1 MKSLVIMGMVILMGI
16 SSLQHNNMKN
26 IEDSNLSTI
35 ESVDADETDI
45 DVDETEDTGFNNET
59 EEPETYEEQAE
70 QHTASVND
78 EDVLECKEVI
88 PEEFFEGVVSVRNVD
103 PWRRPISEQ
112 KDIDKLKTILWRFK
126 LKESKKP
133 TLENFVFGGK
143 SFDFKYEDGTEIN
156 VSISG
161 TMFVYNDVW
170 YDIVNWDETGMQF
183 YEEVALLYPED
194 KDYYGEGVFN
204 CQELLSDEFFE
215 DVEEVSFSYGDNTL
229 TKEKEI
235 EKFKKNMWL
244 FKVRKSEKAGS
255 EKTNLL
261 VFDIKSKDGSKKQVI
276 INEKTMVMIIDGES
290 YDVVN
295 YGEVMIEFTEN
306 IRELFHVED

>member
-16 SSLQHNNMKN
+16 SSFSLNDVKN
-26 IEDSNLSTI
+26 IEDSNLSMI
-35 ESVDADETDI
+35 ESVDADETKDA
-45 DVDETEDTGFNNET
+45 GFDNGAVESK
-59 EEPETYEEQAE
+59 TYEEQAE
-70 QHTASVND
+70 QQTTTVND

-88 PEEFFEGVVSVRNVD
+88 TEEFFEGVVSVSNID

-126 LKESKKP
+126 LKEGKKP
-133 TLENFVFGGK
+133 TLENFVLGGK
-143 SFDFKYEDGTEIN
+143 SFDFKYQDGTETN

-161 TMFVYNDVW
+161 TMLVYNDIW

-183 YEEVALLYPED
+183 CEDVAVLYPEE
-194 KDYYGEGVFN
+194 KGYYGEDVFD
-204 CQELLSDEFFE
+204 CQELLSKEFFE

-235 EKFKKNMWL
+235 EKFKKKMWL
-244 FKVRKSEKAGS
+244 FKVRKSEKTDSGKS
-255 EKTNLL
+255 DSL

-276 INEKTMVMIIDGES
+276 IIINDGTMIIDGDC
-290 YDVVN
+290 YDIVN
-295 YGEVMIEFTEN
+295 YNEVLSEFMEAME
-306 IRELFHVED
+306 ELFTSED